1 MGEWFVCIILL
12 QVRVDLAEVVSSA
25 HYANASTFIIWF
37 DDNESGYFSMML
49 FPLMLGCCRFDEG
62 C

>member
-25 HYANASTFIIWF
+25 HYANASTFIIWL
-37 DDNESGYFSMML
+37 DDNESFI
-49 FPLMLGCCRFDEG
+49 FDAYQ
-62 C
+62 